1 MNSKNTDKFISFLKY
16 SLVPNR
22 KKFFVLFANKRI
34 GTAGN
39 YRYLKNK

>member
-1 MNSKNTDKFISFLKY
+1 MAKEKFVSFLKY

-22 KKFFVLFANKRI
+22 KKFFVVFSNIRV

-39 YRYLKNK
+39 YRYLRNK